1 MFHFICEKY
10 GLDDIRMRQ
19 LKISRIQDLSDPF
32 ELLSVELSNE
42 QLRNA
47 FHATKDELPRSRGML
62 CFSKR
67 WSNPAQWSHYAD
79 KHRELVLGFDVPDD
93 CLLTVSYSAK
103 RLLAEAEQVL
113 ATGRSDQRGMRSLLS
128 TKFAQWK
135 YEKEVRCFLT
145 LEDQDPETKLY
156 FAEFSDKL
164 KLVQVIVG
172 SRSNLSRSEI
182 DDALGDLAKDV
193 DVFKARLAFRSFRVV
208 RNKDQSLW
216 T

>member
-47 FHATKDELPRSRGML
+47 FHATKDEFPRSRGML

-67 WSNPAQWSHYAD
+67 WCNPAQWSHYAD

-113 ATGRSDQRGMRSLLS
+113 ATGRSDERGML
-128 TKFAQWK
+128 
-135 YEKEVRCFLT
+135 
-145 LEDQDPETKLY
+145 
-156 FAEFSDKL
+156 
-164 KLVQVIVG
+164 VG